1 MDFLIVLVGAALFLI
16 ICYRWV
22 KTEPPK
28 EEKKNP
34 EGYQPLFISRT
45 LLHGD
50 MVTDMLESFRKD
62 HIERKN
68 QKAKEEKQSDQDDQ
82 QADTNGK
89 ETPADPENQEEE

>member
-1 MDFLIVLVGAALFLI
+1 MDFLIVLAGAALFLLF
-16 ICYRWV
+16 CYRWV

-28 EEKKNP
+28 DEEKNP

-62 HIERKN
+62 HIARKN
-68 QKAKEEKQSDQDDQ
+68 QKEKKEKQSDQKDQ
-82 QADTNGK
+82 QAEEDGKDT
-89 ETPADPENQEEE
+89 TADSESQEEQ